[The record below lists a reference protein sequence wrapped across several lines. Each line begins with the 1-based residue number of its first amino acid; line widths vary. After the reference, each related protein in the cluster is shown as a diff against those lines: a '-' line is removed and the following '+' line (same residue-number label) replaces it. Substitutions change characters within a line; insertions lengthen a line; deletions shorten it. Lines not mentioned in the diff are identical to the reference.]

1 MNMQIDFTQ
10 AKAILEL
17 TLAQFSVTYAAFH
30 AAVYDAVDGYLSH
43 VDVSGRTKMKTA
55 IAFAAGATAAIAWQD
70 GGQDL
75 PFDAETDVLLAGWIT
90 AQQGHAGALFD
101 RLALLRKELTQ
112 NKTAD
117 AALIAIRE
125 ARARAD
131 GYSSSLKYLYAIV
144 KVMALGN
151 EKLLFGGLP
160 GHESCP
166 ECTML
171 MDTVHTAR
179 YYVAHG
185 YVPPNGDGL
194 SCADGGQC
202 EHILISVKT
211 GQLVTI

>member
-1 MNMQIDFTQ
+1 MQLNYPQ
-10 AKAILEL
+10 ARAILEL

-43 VDVSGRTKMKTA
+43 TDISGRTKMKTA
-55 IAFAAGATAAIAWQD
+55 IAFAAGATATIAWQD

-75 PFDAETDVLLAGWIT
+75 PFDAETNVLLAGWIT
-90 AQQGHAGALFD
+90 SQQSYAGQLFD
-101 RLALLRKELTQ
+101 RLVLLRRELDD

-117 AALIAIRE
+117 VALIAIKE

-131 GYSSSLKYLYAIV
+131 GYSSSLKYLYALI

-185 YVPPNGDGL
+185 YVPPHGEGL

-202 EHILISVKT
+202 EHVLISVKT